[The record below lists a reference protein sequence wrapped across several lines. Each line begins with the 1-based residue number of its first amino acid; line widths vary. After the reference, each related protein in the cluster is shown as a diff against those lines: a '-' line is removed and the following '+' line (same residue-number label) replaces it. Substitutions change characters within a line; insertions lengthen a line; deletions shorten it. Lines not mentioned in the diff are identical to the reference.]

1 MDNQDKAPTEAPPT
15 DLIQF
20 VEDITQNTDN
30 GDLVMDSIP
39 EQDKSDVESVGR
51 MFEHCIDRVS
61 RLEMRREELIQEF
74 LFLQEPMKRAVDHL
88 RGKLAVE
95 RRLVTLAQVDHMDVF
110 EDVQKVKRKLFNTA
124 RACIHSQVTLA
135 EQEYKVAQAAITKS
149 AGNKV
154 HALVEICI
162 VGLQLCVNSCMP
174 RLSIIILDEL
184 KAKVQCLKEEL
195 LRLQESHQNHLS
207 SLRDLAKKPRRP
219 RTMSDV
225 GLCRQ
230 ASVNLQRR
238 LSVSIQDLEGW
249 YEPRLVALLKRRQFG
264 EKALR
269 VSNEQLGSLRTQVD
283 PLKQKVQKLEGQRSC
298 LEQRLNMM
306 QQEREEMI
314 TQYKEAEDELKEALR
329 RRMLDFEIQ
338 LRHKRDLEALTND
351 ILEEIAR
358 LRSLICSF

>member
-135 EQEYKVAQAAITKS
+135 EQEYKVAQAAITK
-149 AGNKV
+149 
-154 HALVEICI
+154 
-162 VGLQLCVNSCMP
+162 
-174 RLSIIILDEL
+174 DEL